1 MKKIT
6 LTRNGQTSPRD
17 TEVSTMHADGL
28 VVGQS
33 VMLRIKGDCCP
44 GMKPTPYKE
53 YVVTKIVKSDRFDK
67 KCSDIT
73 FVRAG
78 KDATGET
85 PVVPVKPATGET
97 PVVPV
102 AKRKRQK
109 FDPWEDGKVVIK
121 NGKVVLPVEPATGE
135 TPVVPVEPVALTDD
149 QVASAISKQYQVVIR
164 AEAATFRERVRL
176 GAMLL
181 QWERFL
187 GEARGGKGGGAGGGL
202 KGWLEKNCPELGYDS
217 ALSYKT
223 MAERAIKMLGGGAVV
238 TAALMGEYAV
248 EDPSGEVV
256 AVDCTV
262 RRKADEFFEK
272 ADSRRKLEQMWFE
285 FMNGEGQPRK
295 TRGKG
300 LDVGGEAV
308 PVLTAAQTAHAEWS
322 RLFMLKGR
330 FAKMVRLAASLTRS
344 DASDAIELLR
354 PLMDAL
360 RARVKEG

>member
-1 MKKIT
+1 MKK
-6 LTRNGQTSPRD
+6 NS
-17 TEVSTMHADGL
+17 
-28 VVGQS
+28 
-33 VMLRIKGDCCP
+33 K
-44 GMKPTPYKE
+44 TPKLPE
-53 YVVTKIVKSDRFDK
+53 AK
-67 KCSDIT
+67 
-73 FVRAG
+73 
-78 KDATGET
+78 ATT
-85 PVVPVKPATGET
+85 AVAT
-97 PVVPV
+97 
-102 AKRKRQK
+102 
-109 FDPWEDGKVVIK
+109 
-121 NGKVVLPVEPATGE
+121 
-135 TPVVPVEPVALTDD
+135 VEPVKAVLTDD
-149 QVASAISKQYQVVIR
+149 QAANAIRQQYQVVIR
-164 AEAATFRERVRL
+164 AEAATFRERIRF
-176 GAMLL
+176 GGMLL

-187 GEARGGKGGGAGGGL
+187 GEARGGKGGGADDGL
-202 KGWLEKNCPELGYDS
+202 KGWLEKNCPELGYN
-217 ALSYKT
+217 AAMGYKT

-238 TAALMGEYAV
+238 TAALLGEYAV

-285 FMNGEGQPRK
+285 FMNGEGRPGK

-330 FAKMVRLAASLTRS
+330 FAKMVRLAASLTCS

>member
-1 MKKIT
+1 MKNIT
-6 LTRNGQTSPRD
+6 LTRNGQTAPRD
-17 TEVSTMHADGL
+17 VETSTMHADGL
-28 VVGQS
+28 AVGQG

-53 YVVTKIVKSDRFDK
+53 YVVTTIKKTDRFDG
-67 KCSDIT
+67 KCSDVT
-73 FVRAG
+73 FTAAAKAAKPANRQPPTTNKPTTSKPTANVPA
-78 KDATGET
+78 
-85 PVVPVKPATGET
+85 VVPE
-97 PVVPV
+97 VVTTDAAP
-102 AKRKRQK
+102 
-109 FDPWEDGKVVIK
+109 G
-121 NGKVVLPVEPATGE
+121 
-135 TPVVPVEPVALTDD
+135 VALTDD
-149 QVASAISKQYQVVIR
+149 QAASAIRKQYQVVIR

-176 GAMLL
+176 GGMLL
-181 QWERFL
+181 QWEQFL

-202 KGWLEKNCPELGYDS
+202 KGWLEKNCPELGYTA
-217 ALSYKT
+217 ALGYKT

-238 TAALMGEYAV
+238 TAALLGEYAV

-330 FAKMVRLAASLTRS
+330 FAKMVRLAASLTCR

>member
-1 MKKIT
+1 MKYIT
-6 LTRNGQTSPRD
+6 LTRNGQSEPRD
-17 TEVSTMHADGL
+17 VETSTMHADGL
-28 VVGQS
+28 VVGQG
-33 VMLRIKGDCCP
+33 VMLRIKGDCCYNGP
-44 GMKPTPYKE
+44 SEYKE

-67 KCSDIT
+67 KCSDVT
-73 FVRAG
+73 FTVAA
-78 KDATGET
+78 KATKPANHQLPTTSKPTTDNPATLVPE
-85 PVVPVKPATGET
+85 VVPTDAAPG
-97 PVVPV
+97 
-102 AKRKRQK
+102 
-109 FDPWEDGKVVIK
+109 
-121 NGKVVLPVEPATGE
+121 
-135 TPVVPVEPVALTDD
+135 VALTDD
-149 QVASAISKQYQVVIR
+149 QAASAIRKQYQVVIR

-176 GAMLL
+176 GALLL
-181 QWERFL
+181 QWEQFL

-238 TAALMGEYAV
+238 TAALLGEYAV

-285 FMNGEGQPRK
+285 FMNGEGRPGK

-330 FAKMVRLAASLTRS
+330 FAKMVRLAASLTCS